1 MGQAELNVRIP
12 TNIRARLNCRAEY
25 QGTSMNAEVIDVLKT
40 MMTAEPP
47 YIVVRTYITRTE
59 HLYTAAMNESSDD
72 FYSGGTFGGV
82 IKAAQAKI
90 KELGFNQ
97 REVRIERRVE
107 QIVAPAYT
115 EDARHGSRNAR
126 ASE

>member
-1 MGQAELNVRIP
+1 MRQAELKVCIP
-12 TNIRARLNCRAEY
+12 TNIRAWLNYRAEY

-47 YIVVRTYITRTE
+47 YIVIRTYITPTE

-72 FYSGGTFGGV
+72 FYSADKFSGV

-90 KELGFNQ
+90 KELGFNLG
-97 REVRIERRVE
+97 EVRIERRVE
-107 QIVAPAYT
+107 RKGAPA
-115 EDARHGSRNAR
+115 
-126 ASE
+126 